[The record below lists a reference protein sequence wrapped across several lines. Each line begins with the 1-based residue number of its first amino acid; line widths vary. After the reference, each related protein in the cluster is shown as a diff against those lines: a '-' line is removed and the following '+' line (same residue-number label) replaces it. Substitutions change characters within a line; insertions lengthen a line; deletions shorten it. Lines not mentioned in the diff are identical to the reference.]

1 MKSEKYFTPVITLVP
16 GFRFGNVFYI
26 ITIILVLLTVVPQIT
41 FSQNDKVLFEL
52 SAKKSLMGT
61 EFEITVVH
69 SSIDTGKKAMYYA
82 LREVE
87 RIEKVTSN
95 YKDTTEISYVNR
107 NAFGQPVK
115 VSDELF
121 NLIQRSITYSKNL
134 DGLFDITV
142 GPLTDYWGFNSDHPI
157 ETEPDKKIIDS
168 LLHFVNYKYLSLD
181 TTNKT
186 ISFLKNGVSIDLGG
200 IAKGYA
206 LDKACDVLKKKGVN
220 NFLINGGGDI
230 YASGLKADGSK
241 WKVGVKNPRDEN
253 KLLAVM
259 EITDMC
265 VATSGDYERYKIINV
280 KRYHHIFNPHD
291 GFPAP
296 FSQSASV
303 ITQTCEEGVVLSKY
317 YFIMGYEKIRSSDY
331 ETSYPYFIV
340 DSEEKIHYNNLIE
353 DYKLILYR

>member
-1 MKSEKYFTPVITLVP
+1 MKEKKYFPVSKFLPGNTLYL
-16 GFRFGNVFYI
+16 FAS
-26 ITIILVLLTVVPQIT
+26 ILVLISAIT
-41 FSQNDKVLFEL
+41 QFAFSQNDKVLFQL

-121 NLIQRSITYSKNL
+121 NLIQRSIACSKRL

-181 TTNKT
+181 TINKT

-206 LDKACDVLKKKGVN
+206 LDKASEVLKRNGVS
-220 NFLINGGGDI
+220 NFLINGGGDL
-230 YASGLKADGSK
+230 YARGLKADGTK
-241 WKVGVKNPRDEN
+241 WKLGIKNPRDEN

-265 VATSGDYERYKIINV
+265 VATSGDYERYKIING

-296 FSQSASV
+296 LTQSSSV

-317 YFIMGYEKIRSSDY
+317 YFIMGYNKINSSDY
-331 ETSYPYFIV
+331 GKSHPFFII
-340 DSEEKIHYNNLIE
+340 DSEGKIHYNNSIE
-353 DYKLILYR
+353 DYKLKITN